1 MVRKSM
7 LAILAL
13 AVLFLTGC
21 AGSDT
26 SEAQNPQGAQ
36 AANRAEYQKIVNEAK
51 QGDVDKMEQVKIK
64 VTVNGKEFHGTL
76 ENNATTRAMLEKG
89 IFPMTIPMTNAYG
102 REMLYRYG
110 AGTFPVEKTRSDNFK
125 VGDIIYWP
133 PRGSFVILYHQDGDT
148 FERQQVGHIDGDFS
162 VFENGENATV
172 TFEIVQ

>member
-1 MVRKSM
+1 MGKM
-7 LAILAL
+7 LTILAL
-13 AVLFLTGC
+13 AALFLTGC

-26 SEAQNPQGAQ
+26 SEAQNQQSVQGNV
-36 AANRAEYQKIVNEAK
+36 NRAEYQKIVNEAK

-172 TFEIVQ
+172 TFEVVQ